1 MRGLF
6 AGAIAALAGLAG
18 GASGFMLHA
27 SMPVPVVPPTVLLAT
42 PDAASRPELL
52 NQCRSMDDVAAVTL
66 PGQVQIFEF
75 ETIWQKKFAPVTAI
89 LLRYSNTDGELVL
102 GYVFTDGCVGPPIVL
117 SRSPLNHITGRP

>member
-1 MRGLF
+1 MR
-6 AGAIAALAGLAG
+6 AWVAPVAGLAG
-18 GASGFMLHA
+18 VIAGALGGYAL
-27 SMPVPVVPPTVLLAT
+27 PREPLPPTVLLAT

-89 LLRYSNTDGELVL
+89 ILRYSNTDGELVL

-117 SRSPLNHITGRP
+117 SRSPLNPITGRP

>member
-1 MRGLF
+1 MR
-6 AGAIAALAGLAG
+6 AWVAPVAGLAG
-18 GASGFMLHA
+18 VIAGALGGYA
-27 SMPVPVVPPTVLLAT
+27 MPREPLPPTVLLAT

-89 LLRYSNTDGELVL
+89 ILRYSNTDGELVL

-117 SRSPLNHITGRP
+117 SRSPLNPITGRP

>member
-1 MRGLF
+1 MR
-6 AGAIAALAGLAG
+6 AWVAPVAGLAG
-18 GASGFMLHA
+18 VIAGALGGYAL
-27 SMPVPVVPPTVLLAT
+27 PREPLPPTVLLAT

-89 LLRYSNTDGELVL
+89 LLRYSNTDGELVM

>member
-1 MRGLF
+1 MKLWLTGLI
-6 AGAIAALAGLAG
+6 GAAAGLVGVAG
-18 GASGFMLHA
+18 GFAAGVNLPRELA
-27 SMPVPVVPPTVLLAT
+27 PPVVLLAT

-89 LLRYSNTDGELVL
+89 LLRYSNTDGELVM
-102 GYVFTDGCVGPPIVL
+102 GYVFGDCVGPPIVL
-117 SRSPLNHITGRP
+117 SRSPLNPITGRP

>member
-1 MRGLF
+1 MR
-6 AGAIAALAGLAG
+6 AWIAPVAGLAG
-18 GASGFMLHA
+18 VIAGALGGYAL
-27 SMPVPVVPPTVLLAT
+27 PREPLPPTVLLAT

-89 LLRYSNTDGELVL
+89 ILRYSNTDGELVL

-117 SRSPLNHITGRP
+117 SRSPLNPITGRP

>member
-1 MRGLF
+1 MR
-6 AGAIAALAGLAG
+6 AWIAPIAGLAG
-18 GASGFMLHA
+18 VIAGALGGYAL
-27 SMPVPVVPPTVLLAT
+27 PREPLPPTVLLAT

-75 ETIWQKKFAPVTAI
+75 ETMWQKKFAPVTAI

-117 SRSPLNHITGRP
+117 SRSPLNPITGRP

>member
-1 MRGLF
+1 MR
-6 AGAIAALAGLAG
+6 AWVAPAAGLAG
-18 GASGFMLHA
+18 VIAGALGGYAL
-27 SMPVPVVPPTVLLAT
+27 PREPLPPTVLLAT

-89 LLRYSNTDGELVL
+89 ILRYSNTDGELVL

-117 SRSPLNHITGRP
+117 SRSPLNPITGRP